1 MNRRQLLQRAGV
13 AALALGASR
22 LPFGWAAPSEGAK
35 KKILMYT
42 RSQGFQH
49 SVVTRKPGKLVATVD
64 GQEKTYAVPATAAL
78 TIDDKP
84 GKLQD
89 VKKDY
94 AVAVTLKGKDVTK
107 VEVKTVTALTNPPP
121 ADAKVESGKVVSAE
135 GGGLAL
141 AEQIVT
147 DLGAKNGFDV
157 VCEKDGGVFESKDF
171 SSFDGFVFETQG
183 NLSAEKSLDGAP
195 PVTAK
200 GKQNLLDA
208 VAGGKAF
215 VGCHCASDTWHSP
228 GPGSETQPRGKVD
241 PYIAMLGGEFI
252 VHGAQQKSNL
262 DVADSKWAGLPGS
275 GNTGI
280 MEEWYALKN
289 FAPDLHVILVMD
301 TKDMKGDM
309 YQRPPYP
316 ETSARKHEKGRVFF
330 TSLGHREDVW
340 QSDFFQGLLLSGLSW
355 ALGHVDADVTAN
367 IDKVTPNAN
376 DLPVKK

>member
-1 MNRRQLLQRAGV
+1 MNRRQLLQRAGL

-22 LPFGWAAPSEGAK
+22 FPLGWAAPADGAK

-49 SVVTRKPGKLVATVD
+49 SVITRGKDGKL
-64 GQEKTYAVPATAAL
+64 
-78 TIDDKP
+78 
-84 GKLQD
+84 
-89 VKKDY
+89 
-94 AVAVTLKGKDVTK
+94 
-107 VEVKTVTALTNPPP
+107 
-121 ADAKVESGKVVSAE
+121 S
-135 GGGLAL
+135 L

-147 DLGAKNGFDV
+147 DLGAKHNFDV

-171 SSFDGFVFETQG
+171 PSFDGFLFETQG
-183 NLSAEKSLDGAP
+183 NLSAEKSLEGAP

-208 VAGGKAF
+208 VADGKGF
-215 VGCHCASDTWHSP
+215 VACHCGSDTWHSP
-228 GPGSETQPRGKVD
+228 GPSNATQDRSKVD

-262 DVADSKWAGLPGS
+262 IVADPKWPGLPTS
-275 GNTGI
+275 GADGI

-301 TKDMKGDM
+301 TNGMKGDM

-316 ETSARKHEKGRVFF
+316 ETWARMHEKGRVFF

-340 QSDFFQGLLLSGLSW
+340 QSDFMQNLLLSGLAW
-355 ALGHVDADVTAN
+355 TLGNVEADVTPN
-367 IDKVTPNAN
+367 IDQATPKAN
-376 DLPVKK
+376 ELPMKK